1 MERYLAFEQ
10 VEVGNADRV
19 AAYLRNGLAG
29 GDSYI
34 THVGGCTCAA
44 MGGPFGSPLTDPAPW
59 YYASRPESA
68 DFLGFM
74 PTLIDVPPVVAR
86 SVKARAGGGQV
97 LGPLAN
103 KGRTVLASGYLFA
116 ASKAG
121 MDYGRWWMDFT
132 LSGGNIIG
140 FLNTTTLLSSC
151 ASVGGRAPQRYL
163 FRSGAIDGPLL
174 APVPENSESLIQKV
188 SFQIAS
194 ELAFVFEAPITIAS
208 GSLVSATEVCGSFSV
223 DFPGSAAS
231 RITLDAGPSVDL
243 INVIIAAIPSS
254 GSCPGT
260 NPPIRTFAVPNV
272 PAGTTLVMDGV
283 SRIVTVTDNTT
294 GQIVGGFDAISTAG
308 DPFNWLDIERNAIA
322 TCICV
327 TPTTAGAGATY
338 LLEQINREF

>member
-1 MERYLAFEQ
+1 MERYIAFEN

-19 AAYLRNGLAG
+19 AAYLQNGLAG
-29 GDSYI
+29 SGAYI
-34 THVGGCTCAA
+34 EHVGGCTCSA

-74 PTLIDVPPVVAR
+74 PTLIDIPPVVAR

-116 ASKAG
+116 ASRPG

-163 FRSGAIDGPLL
+163 FRSGAVDGPLL
-174 APVPENSESLIQKV
+174 APVPDNSEALIQKV

-194 ELAFVFEAPITIAS
+194 ELAFVFEAPITQAS
-208 GSLVSATEVCGSFSV
+208 GSLASSTEVCGSFFV

-231 RITLDAGPSVDL
+231 RITLNSGPVDDL
-243 INVIIAAIPSS
+243 LNTVITARVSS
-254 GSCPGT
+254 GSCPGA
-260 NPPIRTFAVPNV
+260 NSPFRTFTVPIV
-272 PAGTTLVMDGV
+272 PGDTTFVMDGV
-283 SRIVTVTDNTT
+283 SRTITVTDNPT
-294 GQIVGGFDAISTAG
+294 GAIIGGFDAVNTGG
-308 DPFNWLDIERNAIA
+308 DPFLWLDIGLGTA

-327 TPTTAGAGATY
+327 TPGTAAAGATY
-338 LLEQINREF
+338 LLEQVNREF